1 MHKILWPKIGVF
13 FFVLVSFLIFRT
25 FSSFKFVAAW
35 KLAQANE
42 TILPGLADAII
53 TSHRCTLDGQIDLM
67 MYTIYII
74 LIVQSLFYTYK
85 VKDVSLRY
93 QDSAYVGA
101 FWLSA
106 IILFVFFAIV
116 GLITAKRVQKDAMI
130 RVGINIELMVLSGLL
145 LVPKLLHVSK
155 VFGGDIDRKSKIEK
169 LQVDNLD
176 LQSDNAMNM
185 QKILELTNEI
195 ENLKSQASGRGR
207 GMSAEGVVKK
217 MGAFRRTLQRGLSR
231 SEDKGKN
238 VQKKSVTFDLELQVS
253 EEGHETINP
262 LHKDG

>member
-1 MHKILWPKIGVF
+1 
-13 FFVLVSFLIFRT
+13 
-25 FSSFKFVAAW
+25 
-35 KLAQANE
+35 
-42 TILPGLADAII
+42 
-53 TSHRCTLDGQIDLM
+53 
-67 MYTIYII
+67 
-74 LIVQSLFYTYK
+74 
-85 VKDVSLRY
+85 
-93 QDSAYVGA
+93 
-101 FWLSA
+101 
-106 IILFVFFAIV
+106 
-116 GLITAKRVQKDAMI
+116 MI

-155 VFGGDIDRKSKIEK
+155 VFGGEEGIESKHGRKSKIEK

-185 QKILELTNEI
+185 QTILELTNEI